1 MHGGGRGR
9 VILITALLSI
19 LWLVRRNLV
28 SWNLH
33 VFPKRTPTRA
43 GTSTNPAIPAGRG
56 SGLIVQKGAVLLMRA
71 IAVAALLSI
80 AGSAFGQPAASGP
93 QFEVASIKPS
103 APGQPGMFI
112 RMAPGGR
119 LNINN
124 MPLKEMIVMAW
135 RIQPFQ
141 ISGGPA
147 WMDSAHYDISAKPE
161 DAPKRGDIP
170 LMLQSL
176 LADRFQLKFHRETKE
191 LSVYAL
197 VLSNK
202 DGKLGP
208 GLTETKEGSCTPID
222 PTKPPPAPEPGKLP
236 TLGCGGMQMGPGMAK
251 GVGIPIANLIPMLSR
266 ILGRTVIDKTELK
279 GNFDISM
286 QWTPDDS
293 QAQQFP
299 PDGPRPPPSDPTG
312 PSIFTALQE
321 QLGLK
326 LESQKGPVE
335 MFVIEHVEKP
345 SEN

>member
-1 MHGGGRGR
+1 MTTQ
-9 VILITALLSI
+9 LQ
-19 LWLVRRNLV
+19 
-28 SWNLH
+28 
-33 VFPKRTPTRA
+33 VFPERTPART
-43 GTSTNPAIPAGRG
+43 GVPMNPAIPAARG
-56 SGLIVQKGAVLLMRA
+56 SGILVQKGAVLLMRA
-71 IAVAALLSI
+71 IAVASLLSI
-80 AGSAFGQPAASGP
+80 ATSAFGQPAASGP

-103 APGQPGMFI
+103 APGQPGTFI

-161 DAPKRGDIP
+161 DAAKRTEVP
-170 LMLQSL
+170 LMLQAL

-191 LSVYAL
+191 LSVYSL

-208 GLTETKEGSCTPID
+208 GLAETKEGSCTPID
-222 PTKPPPAPEPGKLP
+222 PTKPPPPFEPGKP
-236 TLGCGGMQMGPGMAK
+236 PALGCGGMQMGPSMVRGA
-251 GVGIPIANLIPMLSR
+251 GIPIANLIPMLSR

-286 QWTPDDS
+286 QWAPDDS
-293 QAQQFP
+293 QALQFP
-299 PDGPRPPPSDPTG
+299 PDGPRPPPSDTTG
-312 PSIFTALQE
+312 PTIFTALQE

-326 LESQKGPVE
+326 LESQKGPVD
-335 MFVIEHVEKP
+335 MFVIDHVEKP

>member
-1 MHGGGRGR
+1 MY
-9 VILITALLSI
+9 
-19 LWLVRRNLV
+19 
-28 SWNLH
+28 
-33 VFPKRTPTRA
+33 
-43 GTSTNPAIPAGRG
+43 PAIPAGRD
-56 SGLIVQKGAVLLMRA
+56 SDLIVHKGAVLLIRA
-71 IAVAALLSI
+71 IAVATLLSI
-80 AGSAFGQPAASGP
+80 AASVFAQPAASGP

-103 APGQPGMFI
+103 APGQPGTFI

-124 MPLKEMIVMAW
+124 MPLKEMIVIAW

-141 ISGGPA
+141 ILGGPA

-161 DAPKRGDIP
+161 DASKRSDVP
-170 LMLQSL
+170 LMLQAL

-208 GLTETKEGSCTPID
+208 GLTQTKEGSCTPID

-236 TLGCGGMQMGPGMAK
+236 ALGCGGMQMGPATVK
-251 GVGIPIANLIPMLSR
+251 GAGIPIANLIPMLSR

-286 QWTPDDS
+286 QWTPDES
-293 QAQQFP
+293 QVPQFQ
-299 PDGPRPPPSDPTG
+299 PDGPKPPPSDTTG
-312 PSIFTALQE
+312 PTIFTALQE

-326 LESQKGPVE
+326 LESQKGPVD